1 MIIDSHSHIYSVK
14 IRKNREAY
22 FPVDPVF
29 KRFYNSSKAK
39 IAGASDVIDS
49 MSRNRIDASVV
60 FGFPWN
66 NISILKEQND
76 YIIESVAKYPDR
88 LIGFC
93 CLDPFIMDAAGEVER
108 CVEAGLQGVGEL
120 FFHKHGIDNE
130 AVRALTPIME
140 ICLEKD
146 LPILIHT
153 NEPIGHRY
161 PGKTP
166 ITLYQIYNMVR
177 QFPKNK
183 IILAHMG
190 GGVFFFNLLK
200 KEVKESL
207 KNVYFDTAVST
218 LLYESRMLPIAID
231 IIGADKII
239 FGSDFPIEDPGNYFE
254 AFRKAGITRE
264 AMEKICGMN
273 IKRMLNL

>member
-1 MIIDSHSHIYSVK
+1 MIIDSHSHIYSNK
-14 IRKNREAY
+14 IRKNKEKY
-22 FPVDPVF
+22 FADPVF
-29 KRFYNSSKAK
+29 KRFYHSDKA
-39 IAGASDVIDS
+39 ILAGAKDVIDA
-49 MSRNRIDASVV
+49 MDRYHVDVSVV
-60 FGFPWN
+60 FGFPWKN
-66 NISILKEQND
+66 LSVLQEQND
-76 YIIESVAKYPDR
+76 YIIETVEKYPGR

-93 CLDPFIMDAAGEVER
+93 CLDLFIKDAAREVER

-120 FFHKHGIDNE
+120 FFHKRGIDDE
-130 AVRALTPIME
+130 SVKVLSPIME

-146 LPILIHT
+146 LPVLIHT
-153 NEPIGHRY
+153 NEPIGHMY

-166 ITLYQIYNMVR
+166 ITLRQIYNMVK

-207 KNVYFDTAVST
+207 ENVYFDTAVST
-218 LLYESRMLPIAID
+218 LLYDSRMLPIAID

-239 FGSDFPIEDPGNYFE
+239 FGSDFPIEVSGNYFK
-254 AFRKAGITRE
+254 AFRKAGITQE
-264 AMEKICGMN
+264 AMEKVCGMN
-273 IKRMLNL
+273 MKRILNL